1 MKKLRYLI
9 NNETK
14 KRLELPVRSFLIT
27 KNFWEYFIFDDPAI
41 EPNEDIQFA
50 LVMGFET
57 ELGNISMSELA
68 PYVAAKSNDLSDVMP
83 PEGYS
88 WQD

>member
-1 MKKLRYLI
+1 MSRYLI

-14 KRLELPVRSFLIT
+14 KRLEFPVRTFLMT
-27 KNFWEYFIFDDPAI
+27 KNFWEYFIFDVPDI
-41 EPNEDIQFA
+41 EKSDDQQFV

-57 ELGNISMSELA
+57 ELGYISLSELSSFI
-68 PYVAAKSNDLSDVMP
+68 AAKSSDLSDVLP

-88 WQD
+88 WEN